1 VLQPDVERA
10 RALTPGCEH
19 VLHLNHAGA
28 SLLPQPVLDAVVAH
42 VQREATIGGY
52 EAGDDAVPA
61 LDHTRQAVARLIGA
75 APDEIAFV
83 ESATTGWGAALHA
96 FELQAGDRILIGR
109 SEYGSNAMTLLQLA
123 RSTGCVVELVD
134 DDGSGQ
140 IDLEALDRALAS
152 GPTALVSLVHV
163 PTSSGLVNPA
173 AGAGALCRA
182 AGVPLVL
189 DACQSVGQL
198 PIDVDAIGCD
208 ILTASGR
215 KFLRGPRGAA
225 FLYIRSS
232 LLPRLEPRTLD
243 LHGARWVAPD
253 RFELEP
259 TALRFEQFDAS
270 IAGRIGLGVAADHA
284 LEWGLDA
291 IAERNRHLADG
302 LRARLSEVPGVTV
315 RDRGAQLCAIVTFT
329 IDGVSPAEVTRQLR
343 AQGTNVRSATAIFA
357 QLDLGA
363 RGLDAV
369 VRASV
374 HYITT
379 DDELDRFTDQVRAL
393 AGVPAS

>member
-1 VLQPDVERA
+1 VLQLDVDRA

-28 SLLPQPVLDAVVAH
+28 SLLPQPVLDAVVGH
-42 VQREATIGGY
+42 IQREALIGGY

-61 LDHTRQAVARLIGA
+61 LDRTRQAVARLIGA
-75 APDEIAFV
+75 QPDEIALV

-96 FELQAGDRILIGR
+96 FGLGAGDRILIGR
-109 SEYGSNAMTLLQLA
+109 AEYGSNAMTLLQLA
-123 RSTGCVVELVD
+123 RSSGCVVELVE
-134 DDGSGQ
+134 DDGHGQ
-140 IDLEALDRALAS
+140 IDLDALERALAS

-163 PTSSGLVNPA
+163 PTSNGLVNPA
-173 AGAGALCRA
+173 REAGALCRA

-198 PIDVDAIGCD
+198 PIDVDDIGCD

-225 FLYIRSS
+225 FLYVRRS

-243 LHGARWVAPD
+243 LHGASWVGPE
-253 RFELEP
+253 RFELAP
-259 TALRFEQFDAS
+259 TTLRFEQFDAS
-270 IAGRIGLGVAADHA
+270 IAGRIGLGIAAEHA
-284 LEWGLDA
+284 LEWGLEA
-291 IAERNRHLADG
+291 IADRNRHLADG
-302 LRARLSEVPGVTV
+302 LRARLAEVRGVTV
-315 RDRGAQLCAIVTFT
+315 RDRGAQLCAITTFT
-329 IDGVSPAEVTRQLR
+329 VDGVTPTEAAGHLR
-343 AQGTNVRSATAIFA
+343 AQGTNVRSASVTFA

-374 HYITT
+374 HYVNT
-379 DDELDRFTDQVRAL
+379 DDELDRFTEQVRAL
-393 AGVPAS
+393 ALSAPV